1 MSFSSQTKDE
11 LVESCK
17 LGSTEEKRSLL
28 CGITHAAGSMT
39 LGRGGIGLQYIT
51 ENSSVA
57 ALTVR
62 LGRELYSVTV
72 ETSISEKERLNAV
85 IKEYYSVIH
94 SCLVQ
99 PAECVFHVQP
109 EYALTAVHYYRRLFY
124 RRRSPPAELHKA
136 HTHFAG
142 QVVHAE
148 IARILELFQGLGLA
162 RP

>member
-17 LGSTEEKRSLL
+17 LGSTEEKRPL

-62 LGRELYSVTV
+62 PGRELYGVSA
-72 ETSISEKERLNAV
+72 ETSISEKERPVNAV
-85 IKEYYSVIH
+85 SNVVK
-94 SCLVQ
+94 
-99 PAECVFHVQP
+99 
-109 EYALTAVHYYRRLFY
+109 LTGDGVRTF
-124 RRRSPPAELHKA
+124 
-136 HTHFAG
+136 
-142 QVVHAE
+142 
-148 IARILELFQGLGLA
+148 
-162 RP
+162 

>member
-62 LGRELYSVTV
+62 LGRELYRVTA

-85 IKEYYSVIH
+85 SNVVKFTGDGVRNLLNDAGIR
-94 SCLVQ
+94 CG
-99 PAECVFHVQP
+99 
-109 EYALTAVHYYRRLFY
+109 
-124 RRRSPPAELHKA
+124 RRRG
-136 HTHFAG
+136 F
-142 QVVHAE
+142 
-148 IARILELFQGLGLA
+148 
-162 RP
+162 

>member
-62 LGRELYSVTV
+62 LGRELYSVTA

-85 IKEYYSVIH
+85 SNVVKFTGDGVRNLLNDAGYGVDGDDKYGDREFNKANKKYAQALRSVR
-94 SCLVQ
+94 V
-99 PAECVFHVQP
+99 
-109 EYALTAVHYYRRLFY
+109 
-124 RRRSPPAELHKA
+124 ELHFPEESA
-136 HTHFAG
+136 LG
-142 QVVHAE
+142 Y
-148 IARILELFQGLGLA
+148 LEGKVIESLN
-162 RP
+162 